1 MPDTD
6 PHQASCDWSLP
17 MAAPNTTSQTLLS
30 NVVAHPHGFNSTTES
45 ALYRFSLDFM
55 FYSLSLIV
63 PLGLICNTVSVVVF
77 TTPQMRRRASSWYLA
92 ALAIS
97 DNLSLVAITF
107 DYWLKNEKVGLQV
120 MRMSRAACTGVTHLS
135 YSSRLLSAWLVTTFT
150 VERFVAVVYPLRR
163 SSVISVSYA
172 RNVIVIETVACVV
185 LSSYTLFTIG
195 IVPDPKGGETS
206 TDCDVLSEMATIY
219 VILNVIVLIFGSIV
233 VPIMTIVVLNFVIL
247 KRIGVRSKHLVPSL
261 VWSPRHLGIHHRR
274 QFSQPND
281 DQPRHV
287 NRHGNGQSEAST
299 SVDLW
304 SPCSQMNHRPNQ
316 PLHYRPPRDYGVTTV
331 LLVVSTTFVVLN
343 VPYCV
348 SWFVAFFSHFSL
360 VEPEGE
366 SDPEIAWT
374 LFATKYITS
383 VPYFLNYGLN
393 FVLYSLCAR
402 TFRAQLCR
410 TVRRFNFCG
419 RLRRACSQRGGRD
432 DTGYYPEDVL
442 SINPLFHT
450 QRARSERLHDTRKTV
465 SAPPRIPYRNNDFR
479 QRTSDD
485 RQKTN

>member
-1 MPDTD
+1 
-6 PHQASCDWSLP
+6 
-17 MAAPNTTSQTLLS
+17 MAAPNNSSQTFLS
-30 NVVAHPHGFNSTTES
+30 HVVGHLDNFNSSTES
-45 ALYRFSLDFM
+45 ALYSFSLDFM

-63 PLGLICNTVSVVVF
+63 PLGIICNTVSVIVF

-120 MRMSRAACTGVTHLS
+120 MRMSRVACTGVTHLS

-150 VERFVAVVYPLRR
+150 IERFVAVVYPLRR
-163 SSVISVSYA
+163 PSVISVSHA
-172 RNVIVIETVACVV
+172 RNVIVTETVACVV

-195 IVPDPKGGETS
+195 IVPDPKGGDGSS
-206 TDCDVLSEMATIY
+206 TDCDVLSEMATVY

-247 KRIGVRSKHLVPSL
+247 KRIGVRPENLVPNL
-261 VWSPRHLGIHHRR
+261 VWSPRHLVLHHRHR
-274 QFSQPND
+274 QQHRQPVD
-281 DQPRHV
+281 DQPHQQCA
-287 NRHGNGQSEAST
+287 NRHGNQSEAST
-299 SVDLW
+299 SFDLW
-304 SPCSQMNHRPNQ
+304 SPCSHQNHRPNRSI
-316 PLHYRPPRDYGVTTV
+316 HYRPLRDYSVTTV

-348 SWFVAFFSHFSL
+348 SWFVVFFTHFGL
-360 VEPEGE
+360 VDSEGD
-366 SDPEIAWT
+366 SNQEIAWT

-410 TVRRFNFCG
+410 TVHRFSICG
-419 RLRRACSQRGGRD
+419 KLRRGCSQRGRGD
-432 DTGYYPEDVL
+432 DTDVYPEDVL
-442 SINPLFHT
+442 NINPLLHT
-450 QRARSERLHDTRKTV
+450 QRARLQRCNHMRKTV
-465 SAPPRIPYRNNDFR
+465 SAPPRIPYWNHDFR
-479 QRTSDD
+479 FSGQRTSDD